1 MLTHVQLTQNSVY
14 ETCYAAMML
23 KPGEHCRNKE
33 LEIPLWII
41 KGDKL
46 TISLRKTSNDEISV
60 TKREL

>member
-33 LEIPLWII
+33 LEIPL
-41 KGDKL
+41 
-46 TISLRKTSNDEISV
+46 
-60 TKREL
+60 